1 MDTLWGMSAR
11 SARWEGVYREKAT
24 DEVSWYQ
31 ADPGPSLALVDA
43 LGIEPGAGGGVVD
56 VGAGASPLL
65 AALGRRGFTD
75 LTAVDVSAA
84 ALETLAAAAAAAAD
98 GVPVARV
105 TADVT
110 AWDPGRTFGLWH
122 DRAALHFLVDE
133 DERAAYLATLQRAV
147 PDGAVIVA
155 TFATDGPEQ
164 CSGLPVRRYS
174 ADELLGLLDGFELV
188 EARRQVHTT
197 PWGAEQAFT
206 WVAARRP

>member
-1 MDTLWGMSAR
+1 MDTLWGMSGRAVH
-11 SARWEGVYREKAT
+11 WEGVYREKAT

-31 ADPGPSLALVDA
+31 ADPRPSLALVDA

-84 ALETLAAAAAAAAD
+84 ALDALAAGAAAD
-98 GVPVARV
+98 DVQISCV

-133 DERAAYLATLQRAV
+133 DERAAYLDTLQRAV
-147 PDGAVIVA
+147 PDGAVVVA